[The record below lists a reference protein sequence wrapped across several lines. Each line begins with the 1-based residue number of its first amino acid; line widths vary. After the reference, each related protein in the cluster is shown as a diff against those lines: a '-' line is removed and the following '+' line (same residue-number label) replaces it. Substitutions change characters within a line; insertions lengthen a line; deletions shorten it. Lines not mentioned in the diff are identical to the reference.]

1 MNAPLR
7 FNDALLIAG
16 HAFHPFKC
24 VAWAP
29 QDGNGELS
37 LTVLDRLSTR
47 IGRKQ
52 IPSSA
57 YSDAAQLARVLEQ
70 ARAEISDEGYR
81 LEPWTMPA

>member
-16 HAFHPFKC
+16 HAFEPFQC

-37 LTVLDRLSTR
+37 LTVVDRTSTR
-47 IGRKQ
+47 IGRRQ
-52 IPSSA
+52 ISRST
-57 YSDAAQLARVLEQ
+57 YSDSARLASALEQ
-70 ARAEISDEGYR
+70 ARAEISNEGYR